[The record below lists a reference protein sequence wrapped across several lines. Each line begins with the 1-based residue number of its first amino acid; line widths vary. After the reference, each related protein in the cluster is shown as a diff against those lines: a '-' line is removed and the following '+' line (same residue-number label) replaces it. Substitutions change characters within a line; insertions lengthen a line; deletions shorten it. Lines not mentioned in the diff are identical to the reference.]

1 MERAMKNEYNCYIV
15 DDNKTDRLV
24 TVAFVRRYP
33 FLKIAGSFGNAAEAL
48 ASAGSSLPD
57 VIFLDIDMPEMSGL
71 DLRAKLDKV
80 PACIFITAYPEYAMQ
95 GFEANALDFLTKP
108 LSAERFDRSMD
119 RLRYFLDIR
128 ARAGL
133 LEHTLNEDSLFI
145 KDGHEHIRIQFSDI
159 IYLEALKDYTG
170 IITRQ
175 RKYCILTP
183 LGNLLAEKRFSGFI
197 RIHRSYA
204 VQKHFIHKATTRS
217 VMADQV
223 SLPVGRIY
231 KDALKNFLTPE

>member
-1 MERAMKNEYNCYIV
+1 MILSTGRSWMKKKGGDIKKFGWAGRSCWWNRKTVYLERAMKNEYNCYIV

-133 LEHTLNEDSLFI
+133 LEHTLNEESLFI

-175 RKYCILTP
+175 RKYCI
-183 LGNLLAEKRFSGFI
+183 
-197 RIHRSYA
+197 
-204 VQKHFIHKATTRS
+204 
-217 VMADQV
+217 
-223 SLPVGRIY
+223 
-231 KDALKNFLTPE
+231 